1 MNSISSQSSI
11 ASFSLSSFSASFGSA
26 QASNAGSR
34 VFENDKFS
42 FSTQG
47 TQDVTLQ
54 NKHSGETHQASGD
67 FGQSQL
73 DGCFHDHQGCG
84 NGALDKIVK
93 QVIEAVCKEL
103 GIDPSEIFGQEP
115 SQEDPPACDG
125 GFGPQNPSAPWDHL
139 ACNGQQG
146 NGGPTFNIN
155 IYNNGP
161 AQAAPAPAPAPAA
174 PRDDT
179 PISLIPNPLG
189 LGSRE
194 NQLDH
199 NPIELALDPLGF
211 F

>member
-1 MNSISSQSSI
+1 MNSIGSLGGI
-11 ASFSLSSFSASFGSA
+11 AASVSLSSLSFSSH
-26 QASNAGSR
+26 QASNVSSR

-54 NKHSGETHQASGD
+54 NKHSGDTHQASGD

-84 NGALDKIVK
+84 NGAIDKIVK

-103 GIDPSEIFGQEP
+103 GIDPSEIFGQQP
-115 SQEDPPACDG
+115 SQEDPPPCDG
-125 GFGPQNPSAPWDHL
+125 GFGSQKPSSPWDRP
-139 ACNGQQG
+139 ACDGPQG
-146 NGGPTFNIN
+146 GGSPIFNIN

-161 AQAAPAPAPAPAA
+161 TQAAPAPAPAA
-174 PRDDT
+174 PQDDT
-179 PISLIPNPLG
+179 PISLVPNPLG
-189 LGSRE
+189 LGSLQ
-194 NQLDH
+194 NQKDH